1 MDEQMDQWSR
11 KNRQTVLAEALQLYL
26 VEMDAGLKLAND
38 LNDTVELGYY
48 ATRLTVAQTL
58 LEEFRPKQPDT
69 AALELPE
76 TKFEERWPELF
87 EPLTGE
93 QRRQAVLGCW
103 RVLNDGWPLPREAVE
118 TITATVVADPH
129 DFDRRYGPYQPVVDD
144 EWQVDPDQAE
154 GRVV

>member
-1 MDEQMDQWSR
+1 MDEQTDQWSW

-26 VEMDAGLKLAND
+26 VEMDAGLKLASD

-58 LEEFRPKQPDT
+58 LEEFRPEQPDA

-87 EPLTGE
+87 EPLTGG
-93 QRRQAVLGCW
+93 QRRQAVSGCW

-118 TITATVVADPH
+118 TITATIVADPQA
-129 DFDRRYGPYQPVVDD
+129 FAERYGPYQGL
-144 EWQVDPDQAE
+144 PDAE
-154 GRVV
+154 PRNI